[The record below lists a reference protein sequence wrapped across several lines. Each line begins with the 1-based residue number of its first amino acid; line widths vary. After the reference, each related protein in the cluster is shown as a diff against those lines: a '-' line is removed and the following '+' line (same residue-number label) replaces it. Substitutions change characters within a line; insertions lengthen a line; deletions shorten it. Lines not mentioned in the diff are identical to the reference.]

1 MFVVLFLFCMYN
13 QKLALLSALISM
25 WKKIIEGPAPKL
37 IRILGGTW
45 DGQSNFLTRDTHMDT
60 PILCYVFAFKS
71 YFWIGSH
78 IVKVFLT
85 SVVTMSLFFHTQV
98 QKFSSVYMLPINVLM
113 RAFIIWEEFH
123 LQNSSISSSP
133 HSWPVVV
140 CMTHGLITIQ
150 LCLS

>member
-1 MFVVLFLFCMYN
+1 MMMIITYVLFVMGFVLCVCCVVCLFCMYN

-71 YFWIGSH
+71 YF
-78 IVKVFLT
+78 
-85 SVVTMSLFFHTQV
+85 
-98 QKFSSVYMLPINVLM
+98 
-113 RAFIIWEEFH
+113 
-123 LQNSSISSSP
+123 
-133 HSWPVVV
+133 
-140 CMTHGLITIQ
+140 
-150 LCLS
+150 

>member
-1 MFVVLFLFCMYN
+1 MFVTVECPDFPDDDDDNLYFIYNGFCVVCLLCCVVFLFCMYN

-71 YFWIGSH
+71 YF
-78 IVKVFLT
+78 
-85 SVVTMSLFFHTQV
+85 
-98 QKFSSVYMLPINVLM
+98 
-113 RAFIIWEEFH
+113 
-123 LQNSSISSSP
+123 
-133 HSWPVVV
+133 
-140 CMTHGLITIQ
+140 
-150 LCLS
+150 